1 MERDG
6 RAGHEREKKGEEG
19 SGERLCLKRQEQ
31 TEREGERERRRA
43 TDNTQG
49 CERRSGKRVYSG
61 RVVEVRQRNKRNPI
75 EWNTVGEDG
84 EGPIVRL
91 FPPLCSTISSRYPE
105 IFESVFF
112 KGAANWRRRDR
123 VNRYSKRKGREEGR
137 GREASLERDLEKRLT
152 INDGIYD

>member
-6 RAGHEREKKGEEG
+6 RAGHEREGKGEEG
-19 SGERLCLKRQEQ
+19 SGERLCLKRQ

-123 VNRYSKRKGREEGR
+123 VNRYSKRKGREGRKEGGERPLSKEISRR
-137 GREASLERDLEKRLT
+137 G
-152 INDGIYD
+152 